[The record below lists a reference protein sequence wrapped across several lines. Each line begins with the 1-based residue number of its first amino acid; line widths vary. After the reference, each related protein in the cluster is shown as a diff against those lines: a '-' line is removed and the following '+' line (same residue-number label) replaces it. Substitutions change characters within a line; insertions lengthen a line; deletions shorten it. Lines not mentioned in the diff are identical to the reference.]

1 MPRVFTTPSSR
12 RASWTLD
19 AAWFVR
25 NTSSN
30 PMDDAWKPKG
40 ASGNGGRSKRL
51 TINAQP
57 MATSSAGQISSK
69 IVERNQPTT
78 FRTCLLLREWARHW
92 RAPQTIDIDKWDEI
106 FLASLLSSLPCVC
119 ARRLQAT
126 ARAVSPKRGDAGF
139 VPFVCVGRR
148 RIFRLL
154 MDVRYRVDC
163 VSLAALGGLLFTSEL
178 QCC

>member
-1 MPRVFTTPSSR
+1 
-12 RASWTLD
+12 
-19 AAWFVR
+19 
-25 NTSSN
+25 
-30 PMDDAWKPKG
+30 MDDAWKPKG

-57 MATSSAGQISSK
+57 MATSKAGQISSK
-69 IVERNQPTT
+69 IVLLNQPTT

-106 FLASLLSSLPCVC
+106 LRASVLSSLPCFW
-119 ARRLQAT
+119 ARCLHAT
-126 ARAVSPKRGDAGF
+126 ARAVSPRRGDAGF

-148 RIFRLL
+148 RIASTAYRSRRL
-154 MDVRYRVDC
+154 RI
-163 VSLAALGGLLFTSEL
+163 AALGGLLFTSEL